1 MRSNRKTERLQ
12 LECAPVIIEALE
24 NASKR
29 KYMTKSEFVR
39 RAIIDALAKDGMSPI
54 AA

>member
-1 MRSNRKTERLQ
+1 MRTNRKTERLQ
-12 LECAPVIIEALE
+12 VECPPKIIEALE
-24 NASKR
+24 TASER
-29 KYMTKSEFVR
+29 KLMSKSEFVR